1 MSSTNTSYILSIKVW
16 NYLTNEEA
24 YYDNIGNKV
33 KSRLLER
40 EKDKGL
46 FKLLNEDPFTKGDLA
61 IELPDTPDEKVVD
74 KVCDIMS
81 EFNEELH
88 AQKFLSEYQGIVF
101 RLVKE
106 LVFAVA

>member
-1 MSSTNTSYILSIKVW
+1 MSSLTSTYTLSIKVW

-24 YYDNIGNKV
+24 YYDNIGSKV

-61 IELPDTPDEKVVD
+61 IQLPDTPDEKVVD
-74 KVCDIMS
+74 KVCDMMS
-81 EFNEELH
+81 DFNEELR
-88 AQKFLSEYQGIVF
+88 AQRILSEYQGIVF